1 METADRSDAN
11 APVVAVACD
20 VDKKKAD
27 DGLKL
32 LPQTSS
38 LFK

>member
-1 METADRSDAN
+1 MSVRMMF
-11 APVVAVACD
+11 VAVVCD

-32 LPQTSS
+32 LPQTNS